1 MGKALIQNDTVYSDE
16 VFTAADFDG
25 AVSVSG
31 SEFDGCRFE
40 GCVLIDMTFA
50 SCRFTEC
57 LFESCDL
64 TALKVKNSFF
74 SDVTIQNSKAIGIKW
89 EMCRAPLGVTFKE
102 SNLTAS
108 TFYSLDLR
116 HLKVTGCEAREM
128 DFSEANLKQADFSG
142 SDLEGTVFDGSDLEG
157 ADFSTAV
164 NYTID
169 PMKSTLKNARFSL
182 PEAVALLKG
191 LPIKLV

>member
-1 MGKALIQNDTVYSDE
+1 MIQNDTVYSDE
-16 VFTAADFDG
+16 VFGPADFDG
-25 AVSVSG
+25 VGQVSG
-31 SEFDGCRFE
+31 CEFDGCRFE
-40 GCVLIDMTFA
+40 GCVLIDASFA

-64 TALKVKNSFF
+64 TAMKLKNSFF

-89 EMCRAPLGVTFKE
+89 EMCRAPLGVVFQE
-102 SNLTAS
+102 SNLAAS

-116 HLKVTGCEAREM
+116 HLKVTGCEAKEM

-142 SDLEGTVFDGSDLEG
+142 SNLEGTVFDGADLEG
-157 ADFSTAV
+157 ADFSSAV

-169 PMKSTLKNARFSL
+169 PMKSNLKNARFSL
-182 PEAVALLKG
+182 PEAVSLLKG